1 MNEQKKKGVAVICVI
16 EDLDVL
22 IELCDKIA
30 VLNSGEVSG
39 ILDARKTNKEEVG
52 LLMTRHRMEELKDA

>member
-1 MNEQKKKGVAVICVI
+1 MCLLN
-16 EDLDVL
+16 
-22 IELCDKIA
+22 CDKIV